1 MPTALDSELATYE
14 QHKAR
19 LLATAEGKF
28 VLIHRAQVLGVF
40 DSDKE
45 AISRG
50 YELLGNV
57 PFLVKKINAVDE
69 PLTFH
74 SYLLDL

>member
-1 MPTALDSELATYE
+1 MPTILDSELATYE
-14 QHKAR
+14 QNKAH

-28 VLIHRAQVLGVF
+28 VLIRGSEIFGVF
-40 DSDKE
+40 DSE
-45 AISRG
+45 EAAISRG
-50 YELLGNV
+50 YQLLGNV
-57 PFLVKKINAVDE
+57 PFLVKRITPVEE

>member
-1 MPTALDSELATYE
+1 MPTLLDSELATYE
-14 QHKAR
+14 LSKAR

-28 VLIHRAQVLGVF
+28 VLIRGSEILGVF
-40 DSDKE
+40 DCE
-45 AISRG
+45 EAAISRG
-50 YELLGNV
+50 HQLLGNV
-57 PFLVKKINAVDE
+57 PFLVKRIVPVEE